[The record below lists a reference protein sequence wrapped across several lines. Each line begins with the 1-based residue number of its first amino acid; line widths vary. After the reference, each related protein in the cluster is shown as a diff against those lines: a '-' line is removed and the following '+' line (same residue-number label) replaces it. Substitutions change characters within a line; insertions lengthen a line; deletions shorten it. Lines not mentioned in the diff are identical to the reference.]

1 MKSIELFN
9 PKQSLNLFG
18 LQKHFKF
25 LISLYKIKKFPKVLL
40 LSGAKGIGK
49 STLVNHFLHYVYDE
63 KNYDF
68 NLMQINSETNF
79 HKLFTQNLYP
89 NLIYLSGFEF
99 TNVKIEDIRTLKRKI
114 FQKTIF
120 SKERFIVLDEVDF
133 FNIQSL
139 NALLKIIEE
148 PTNQNFFI
156 LINNKSKPLLDTI
169 KSRSIEMRINLRDK
183 ERQEITLKL
192 IEFHNQK
199 LLFDHNSLSISPGN
213 FLKFNNLF
221 DTLNIDLNN
230 DFLDNLKILLM
241 EHKKEKNIFYLELIR
256 FYIDYYLD
264 IQKNNKYFTLE
275 KFVEKRSFLFKNI
288 YNYFFYNLNQN
299 TLFNNINH
307 QFKNE

>member
-1 MKSIELFN
+1 MKSIGLFN

-18 LQKHFKF
+18 LQKHFEF
-25 LISLYKIKKFPKVLL
+25 LISLYKTKKFPKVLL

-49 STLVNHFLHYVYDE
+49 STLVNHFLHYIFDE
-63 KNYDF
+63 KNYDL
-68 NLMQINSETNF
+68 NLFQINSDTNF
-79 HKLFTQNLYP
+79 HKLFVQNLYP

-99 TNVKIEDIRTLKRKI
+99 SNVKIEDIRALKKKI
-114 FQKTIF
+114 FQKAIV

-169 KSRSIEMRINLRDK
+169 KSRSIEMRINLKDK
-183 ERQEITLKL
+183 ERQEIILKL
-192 IEFHNQK
+192 FEFHNQK
-199 LLFDHNSLSISPGN
+199 LMFDHNSFSVSPGN
-213 FLKFNNLF
+213 LLKFNYLF
-221 DTLNIDLNN
+221 DTFNINLNN

-256 FYIDYYLD
+256 FYVDYYLD
-264 IQKNNKYFTLE
+264 IQKNKKYFTLE

-288 YNYFFYNLNQN
+288 YNYFYYNLNQN

>member
-1 MKSIELFN
+1 MKSVELFN

-18 LQKHFKF
+18 LRKQFEF
-25 LISLYKIKKFPKVLL
+25 LISLHKTKKFPKVLL

-49 STLVNHFLHYVYDE
+49 STLVNHFLHYIYDE
-63 KNYDF
+63 KNYDL
-68 NLMQINSETNF
+68 NLFQIKSDTNF
-79 HKLFTQNLYP
+79 HKLFAQDLYP
-89 NLIYLSGFEF
+89 NLIYLSGFDF
-99 TNVKIEDIRTLKRKI
+99 TNVKIDDIRTLKRKI
-114 FQKTIF
+114 FQKTIV

-148 PTNQNFFI
+148 PTHQNFFI
-156 LINNKSKPLLDTI
+156 LIDNKSKPLIDTI

-192 IEFHNQK
+192 IELYNQK
-199 LLFDHNSLSISPGN
+199 LKFDRNSFSVSPGN
-213 FLKFNNLF
+213 FLKFNYFF
-221 DTLNIDLNN
+221 DTYNINLNN

-264 IQKNNKYFTLE
+264 IQKNKKYLTLE

-288 YNYFFYNLNQN
+288 HNYFFYNLNQN

-307 QFKNE
+307 QFNNE

>member
-18 LQKHFKF
+18 LQKQFEF
-25 LISLYKIKKFPKVLL
+25 LISLYKTKKFPKVLL
-40 LSGAKGIGK
+40 LRGAKGIGK
-49 STLVNHFLHYVYDE
+49 STLINHFLHYIFDE
-63 KNYDF
+63 KNYDL
-68 NLMQINSETNF
+68 NLFQINSDTNF
-79 HKLFTQNLYP
+79 HKLFVQNLYP

-99 TNVKIEDIRTLKRKI
+99 SNVKIEDIRALKKKI
-114 FQKTIF
+114 FQKTIV

-148 PTNQNFFI
+148 PTHQNFFV
-156 LINNKSKPLLDTI
+156 LIDNKSKPLIDTI
-169 KSRSIEMRINLRDK
+169 KSRSIEMRINLKDK
-183 ERQEITLKL
+183 ERQEIILKL
-192 IEFHNQK
+192 FEFHNQK
-199 LLFDHNSLSISPGN
+199 LMFDHNSFSVSPGN
-213 FLKFNNLF
+213 LLKFNYLF
-221 DTLNIDLNN
+221 DTFNINLNN
-230 DFLDNLKILLM
+230 DFLDNLKILIM

-256 FYIDYYLD
+256 FYVDYYLD
-264 IQKNNKYFTLE
+264 IQKNKKYFTLE

-288 YNYFFYNLNQN
+288 YNYFYYNLNQN

>member
-9 PKQSLNLFG
+9 PKLSSNLFG
-18 LQKHFKF
+18 LQKQFEF
-25 LISLYKIKKFPKVLL
+25 LISLYKTKKFPKVLL
-40 LSGAKGIGK
+40 LRGAKGIGK
-49 STLVNHFLHYVYDE
+49 STLINHFLHYIFDE
-63 KNYDF
+63 KNYDL
-68 NLMQINSETNF
+68 NLFQINSDTNF
-79 HKLFTQNLYP
+79 HKLFVQNLYP

-99 TNVKIEDIRTLKRKI
+99 SNVKIEDIRALKRKI
-114 FQKTIF
+114 FQKTIV

-148 PTNQNFFI
+148 PTHQNFFI
-156 LINNKSKPLLDTI
+156 LIDNKSKPLIDTI
-169 KSRSIEMRINLRDK
+169 KSRSIEMKINLKDK

-192 IEFHNQK
+192 FEFHNQK
-199 LLFDHNSLSISPGN
+199 LMFDHNSFSVSPGN
-213 FLKFNNLF
+213 LLKFNYLF
-221 DTLNIDLNN
+221 DTFNINLNN

-256 FYIDYYLD
+256 FYVDYYLD
-264 IQKNNKYFTLE
+264 IQKNKKYFTLE
-275 KFVEKRSFLFKNI
+275 KFVEIRSFLFKNI
-288 YNYFFYNLNQN
+288 YNYFYYNLNQN

>member
-9 PKQSLNLFG
+9 PKKSLNLFG
-18 LQKHFKF
+18 LQKQFEF
-25 LISLYKIKKFPKVLL
+25 LISLYKKKKFPKVLL

-63 KNYDF
+63 ENYDL
-68 NLMQINSETNF
+68 NLFQINSDTYF
-79 HKLFTQNLYP
+79 HKLFIQNLYP

-99 TNVKIEDIRTLKRKI
+99 TNVKIDDVRALKRKI
-114 FQKTIF
+114 FQKTID

-148 PTNQNFFI
+148 PTHQNFFI
-156 LINNKSKPLLDTI
+156 LIDNKSKPLLDTI
-169 KSRSIEMRINLRDK
+169 KSRSIEMRINLRGK
-183 ERQEITLKL
+183 ERQEITSKL
-192 IEFHNQK
+192 IENYNQK
-199 LLFDHNSLSISPGN
+199 IIFDPSSFYISPGN

-221 DTLNIDLNN
+221 DALNIDLNN

-241 EHKKEKNIFYLELIR
+241 VHKKEKNIFYLELIR